1 LAIWLHYRQKRR
13 KAAQLNWSENPADFS
28 LTLADEA
35 SQSIAI
41 SPLAPED
48 RLGLIRE
55 CRKQLRKSKAKFMAL
70 KSDFTGT
77 LKNIASSGNLLL
89 ENDRHMDALNKKIEV
104 YEKQIADLQHK
115 LSVLETA
122 IPVQVDPH
130 MESIASQ
137 HEIVDTGSVNV
148 ILVGRDPV
156 SSNTGLAEVGELAAL
171 QELQQKLQLLERE
184 NTGLKKKITEKEEE
198 IAQNRELLKNIYK
211 ELKQSAVNKT
221 REIAEQPL
229 S

>member
-1 LAIWLHYRQKRR
+1 
-13 KAAQLNWSENPADFS
+13 
-28 LTLADEA
+28 
-35 SQSIAI
+35 
-41 SPLAPED
+41 
-48 RLGLIRE
+48 
-55 CRKQLRKSKAKFMAL
+55 MAL

-122 IPVQVDPH
+122 IPVQVDPN

-211 ELKQSAVNKT
+211 ELKQSAINKT

>member
-1 LAIWLHYRQKRR
+1 M
-13 KAAQLNWSENPADFS
+13 NWTENPTDFT

-70 KSDFTGT
+70 KSDLTGT
-77 LKNIASSGNLLL
+77 LKSIASSGSLFH
-89 ENDRHMDALNKKIEV
+89 DHDSHMDVLNKKIVV
-104 YEKQIADLQHK
+104 YEKQIAELQHK
-115 LSVLETA
+115 LTVLETA
-122 IPVQVDPH
+122 IPSQADVPEDTNEGKNENAGSKSIDVTSSELVQV
-130 MESIASQ
+130 
-137 HEIVDTGSVNV
+137 
-148 ILVGRDPV
+148 
-156 SSNTGLAEVGELAAL
+156 SSGTRLAAAGELAAL
-171 QELQQKLQLLERE
+171 QELQQKVQLLERE
-184 NTGLKKKITEKEEE
+184 NAGLKKRIMEKDDE
-198 IAQNRELLKNIYK
+198 IVQNRELLKNIYK

>member
-1 LAIWLHYRQKRR
+1 
-13 KAAQLNWSENPADFS
+13 
-28 LTLADEA
+28 
-35 SQSIAI
+35 
-41 SPLAPED
+41 
-48 RLGLIRE
+48 
-55 CRKQLRKSKAKFMAL
+55 MAL

-77 LKNIASSGNLLL
+77 LKNIASSGNLLH

-122 IPVQVDPH
+122 IPVQVDPPV
-130 MESIASQ
+130 ESIGSQ
-137 HEIVDTGSVNV
+137 REFVDTVSVNV
-148 ILVGRDPV
+148 ISAGQYPV
-156 SSNTGLAEVGELAAL
+156 SSNTGVGEVGELEAL

-211 ELKQSAVNKT
+211 ELKQSTVNKT